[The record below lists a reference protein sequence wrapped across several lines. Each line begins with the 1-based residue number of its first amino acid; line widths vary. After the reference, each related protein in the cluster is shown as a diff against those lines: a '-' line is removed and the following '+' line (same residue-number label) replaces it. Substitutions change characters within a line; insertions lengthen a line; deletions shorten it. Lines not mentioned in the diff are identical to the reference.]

1 VGCHEKGDFMF
12 LRSRQSL
19 VSPTG
24 RHPARSVF
32 KTLLAGALTPIIL
45 GLTSLSAL
53 AGDPFRPND
62 PHDIGDASEAAFEA
76 FFYEGD
82 YVEAQQRVES
92 ALAAEPEEPMNYA
105 MAAALG
111 YLNNDLSQL
120 EDRAQQTKAAAEALI
135 ETDPLRGHLYSAVG
149 IFLEGAYILQTQGI
163 ARGTPT
169 ALRMLQQVFNELK
182 AAEQIDPTDPE
193 LSLLKGFMD
202 LLLAVNLP
210 FANPDQAIAR
220 LQNGYPAYL
229 SHRGIA
235 IGLRDLERYDEALV
249 EVNQAIEAAPNNPDL
264 FYLKA
269 QILRLQSNQEGSLEM
284 FDAALAYASQLPETT
299 VRQIRFEACLTEGK
313 EGELCYEQS
322 GLGDS

>member
-1 VGCHEKGDFMF
+1 MMLRWRQSLLD
-12 LRSRQSL
+12 RSRQNTYRPF
-19 VSPTG
+19 V
-24 RHPARSVF
+24 R
-32 KTLLAGALTPIIL
+32 TLIAGALTPIFL

-53 AGDPFRPND
+53 AGDPFRPD
-62 PHDIGDASEAAFEA
+62 SPHDIGDASEAAFEA
-76 FFYEGD
+76 FFYEGN
-82 YVEAQQRVES
+82 YVEARQKVE
-92 ALAAEPEEPMNYA
+92 AAIAAEPNEPMNYA

-120 EDRAQQTKAAAEALI
+120 ENRAQQTKAAAESLLD
-135 ETDPLRGHLYSAVG
+135 TDPLRGHLYSAVG

-169 ALRMLQQVFNELK
+169 ALRMLQQVFRELD
-182 AAEQIDPTDPE
+182 AAAQIDSTDPE

-210 FANPDQAIAR
+210 FSNPDQAIAR

-235 IGLRDLERYDEALV
+235 IGLRDLERYDEALA
-249 EVNQAIEAAPNNPDL
+249 EVDKALAAAPENPDL
-264 FYLKA
+264 LYLKA
-269 QILRLQSNQEGSLEM
+269 QILKRQSENEASLEM
-284 FDAALAYASQLPETT
+284 FEAALAYASQLPEPT
-299 VRQIRFEACLTEGK
+299 VRQIRFEACIAEGID
-313 EGELCYEQS
+313 GDLCYEQS